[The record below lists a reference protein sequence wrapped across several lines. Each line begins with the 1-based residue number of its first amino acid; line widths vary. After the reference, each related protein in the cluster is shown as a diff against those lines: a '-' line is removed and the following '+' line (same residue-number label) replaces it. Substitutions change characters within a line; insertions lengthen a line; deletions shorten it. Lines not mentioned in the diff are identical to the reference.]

1 MRYRIF
7 LLFFFALLPTSL
19 VWAAP
24 AQRAFSD
31 WQV

>member
-7 LLFFFALLPTSL
+7 LLFFFSLLPTSL

-24 AQRAFSD
+24 AQ
-31 WQV
+31 

>member
-24 AQRAFSD
+24 AQRA
-31 WQV
+31 

>member
-19 VWAAP
+19 VWAA
-24 AQRAFSD
+24 
-31 WQV
+31 